1 MIFVVVGGSKGL
13 GLALTNSLAER
24 GHKVCVGSRDVS
36 KIPKHPLVA
45 TRRTDAAVY
54 EDVYALSM
62 HAGHEFG
69 AVDGWINC
77 QGVSGGFGDFSAMRP
92 DTMTSVAMT
101 NFVGTVNGSRRA
113 LEIFDEHTGTDKAR
127 RGHLFNVTGA
137 GFDFKATPGHAAY
150 GATKA
155 GITQLTK
162 SLRAENP
169 RHGVHLLNPGMM
181 TTELLYEGLPADIRD
196 RVDIIAESPDVVA
209 ETLVIK
215 ILMAMDRGSRG
226 MTMNYMTMRRVL
238 KKLSQGHA
246 C

>member
-24 GHKVCVGSRDVS
+24 GHKVCVGARDVS
-36 KIPKHPLVA
+36 RIPKHPLVA

-54 EDVYALSM
+54 DDLHALSM
-62 HAGHEFG
+62 HAGHAFG

-77 QGVSGGFGDFSAMRP
+77 QAVSGGFGDFSTMCPDAM
-92 DTMTSVAMT
+92 TAVAMT

-113 LEIFDEHTGTDKAR
+113 LEVFDGYSETLTKR

-162 SLRAENP
+162 TLRAENP

-181 TTELLYEGLPADIRD
+181 TTDLLYEGLPAEVCA

-209 ETLVIK
+209 ATLVIK

-226 MTMNYMTMRRVL
+226 MTMNYMTMRRILNKVR
-238 KKLSQGHA
+238 KMS
-246 C
+246 